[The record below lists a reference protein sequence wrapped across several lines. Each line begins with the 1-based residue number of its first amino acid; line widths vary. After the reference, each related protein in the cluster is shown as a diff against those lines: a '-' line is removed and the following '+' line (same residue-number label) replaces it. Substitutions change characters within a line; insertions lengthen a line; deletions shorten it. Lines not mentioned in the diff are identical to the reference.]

1 MEILIDKLNNFLRS
15 SSLLYLINVLLSKF
29 KPFIMLITVNTII
42 RIIMFKNAPYKS
54 TEYLFPNLK
63 FKGIKDILILV
74 RT

>member
-29 KPFIMLITVNTII
+29 KPFIMLIRVNTII
-42 RIIMFKNAPYKS
+42 RIIMFKNGPYKS
-54 TEYLFPNLK
+54 TKYLFPNLK